1 MSHNH
6 EHSTEKNIKFAF
18 VLNLLFTIIE
28 IAAGIWTNS
37 LAIMADSLH
46 DFGDTLTL
54 GVSWYLEKYS
64 EKEMDAKFSYGYRRF
79 SLLGALVS
87 TIVLV
92 IGSIIILAGAI
103 PRVLDPQQTNAKGMI
118 LVAILGIGVSGV
130 AVLRLRGGKTLN
142 ARVVAWH
149 LLEDVLGWIAILIV
163 SIALLFTDA
172 YILDPILAILITFY
186 VLFNVLRYLRK
197 TLALFLQGVP
207 EDIEIDDIDQQML
220 AIEFVTGI
228 HHTHIWSLDGEHHV
242 LTTHLVI
249 DPCATKDEILCVK
262 KDVMDVTSMYD
273 FEHTTVEI
281 EFEDEDCRMS
291 VPDID
296 QQIKD
301 ST

>member
-1 MSHNH
+1 
-6 EHSTEKNIKFAF
+6 
-18 VLNLLFTIIE
+18 
-28 IAAGIWTNS
+28 
-37 LAIMADSLH
+37 MADSLH

-54 GVSWYLEKYS
+54 GVSWYLERYS
-64 EKEMDAKFSYGYRRF
+64 EKEMDARFSYGYRRF
-79 SLLGALVS
+79 SLLGALIS
-87 TIVLV
+87 TVVLV
-92 IGSIIILAGAI
+92 IGSIIILAAAL
-103 PRVLDPQQTNAKGMI
+103 PRLLDPQPTDARGMI
-118 LVAILGIGVSGV
+118 LVAIVGIGVNGI

-142 ARVVAWH
+142 ARVVTWH

-163 SIALLFTDA
+163 SIVLLFTDA
-172 YILDPILAILITFY
+172 YILDPILAMLITFY

-197 TLALFLQGVP
+197 TLALFLQAVP
-207 EDIEIDDIDQQML
+207 ENVNIDDIDEQML
-220 AIEFVTGI
+220 AIEFVTDI

-249 DPCATKDEILCVK
+249 DPCATKDDILCVK

-291 VPDID
+291 V
-296 QQIKD
+296 QNTSQKIKE